1 MYMLGYICMDEN
13 AVKKGEEMDKNKS
26 LRHSAV
32 RSLTIFTVCLLM
44 LAILQ
49 RTVVF
54 NGFIPSESME
64 NTLMEGDRFI
74 GNRLAYRGKREPKR
88 YDVIVFYSPDSPET
102 ILIKRVIGLPGEKIE
117 VKDGKVYADGK
128 ETSLSFTKE
137 PMKKEKGETYNVPKG
152 AYFVMGDNRNES
164 FDSRY
169 WEHPF
174 VEKEKIIAKAEFKYF
189 PKVEKID

>member
-1 MYMLGYICMDEN
+1 MDKD
-13 AVKKGEEMDKNKS
+13 AVKKGEKMDKKKS

-32 RSLTIFTVCLLM
+32 RSLTVFTVCLLT

-64 NTLMEGDRFI
+64 NTLMKRDRFI

-88 YDVIVFYSPDSPET
+88 YDVIVFYSPDSPGT

-117 VKDGKVYADGK
+117 IKDGKVYTDGK
-128 ETSLSFTKE
+128 ETNLSFIKE
-137 PMKKEKGETYNVPKG
+137 PMEKEKSKTYNVPKG

-189 PKVEKID
+189 PRIEKID